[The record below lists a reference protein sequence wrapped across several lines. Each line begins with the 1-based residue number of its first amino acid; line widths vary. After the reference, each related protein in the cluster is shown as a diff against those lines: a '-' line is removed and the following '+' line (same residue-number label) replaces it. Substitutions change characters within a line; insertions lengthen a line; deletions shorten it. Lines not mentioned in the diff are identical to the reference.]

1 MRLNEDQD
9 IRRVRMLA
17 LGTGLVAAV
26 LGTLLLAFLPSAPN
40 AAPAAPPTNAGE
52 PQVTGTPRVGEV
64 QRTTRGTWSGT
75 APISYSF
82 RWFRCTGRGAPD
94 ASDCTRIS
102 NAPNATYV
110 ARAADAGFRLRSQV
124 RASNAE
130 GAATATS
137 NATAVIQSD
146 RPANVTAP
154 TISGTPSV
162 DSRLTANRGTWV
174 GEAPITYSFQWLRC
188 STAGE
193 NCSEISGA
201 TDNQYLVADTDSGRT
216 LRVRV
221 TARNDAGSR
230 SALSSPTGVVGGGAS
245 PPPPTGNSVS
255 VETLR
260 AAGDRLIV
268 SQVRFAP
275 NPVVSRTRPI
285 TARIR
290 VTDQRGRAVR
300 GALVF
305 IRSVPRRT
313 TGGDRQPS
321 AADGWVEYQLQPLQ
335 HFPAVNGNVQFF
347 VKAYRAGDPPLG
359 GIAGYRLVQVRVLT
373 AGQ

>member
-1 MRLNEDQD
+1 
-9 IRRVRMLA
+9 VRIA
-17 LGTGLVAAV
+17 N
-26 LGTLLLAFLPSAPN
+26 APN
-40 AAPAAPPTNAGE
+40 AA
-52 PQVTGTPRVGEV
+52 
-64 QRTTRGTWSGT
+64 
-75 APISYSF
+75 
-82 RWFRCTGRGAPD
+82 
-94 ASDCTRIS
+94 
-102 NAPNATYV
+102 YV

-124 RASNAE
+124 RASNAD

-137 NATAVIQSD
+137 NPTEVIQSA
-146 RPANVTAP
+146 RPANVTEP
-154 TISGTPSV
+154 TISGTATV
-162 DSRLTANRGTWV
+162 GSRLTANRGTWV
-174 GEAPITYSFQWLRC
+174 GETPITYSFQWLRC
-188 STAGE
+188 STAGD

-201 TDNQYLVADTDSGRT
+201 TDNQYLVVDNDSGRT

-221 TARNDAGSR
+221 TARNDIGSR
-230 SALSSPTGVVGGGAS
+230 SALSNQTSVVRDQTQPA
-245 PPPPTGNSVS
+245 PPPPPSGNSVDVGS
-255 VETLR
+255 LR
-260 AAGDRLIV
+260 AAGDRLVV
-268 SQVRFAP
+268 SQVRFSP
-275 NPVVSRTRPI
+275 NPVQSRVTPI

-321 AADGWVEYQLQPLQ
+321 AADGWVTYQLQPLR

-347 VKAYRAGDPPLG
+347 IKAYRAGDPPLG